1 MKEKIRMDL
10 VALGIVFSLIVLFV
24 FVALPTLFYDYAEAT
39 YLVVSA
45 ILCIEILELMILIY
59 MLTRRSGSP
68 V

>member
-1 MKEKIRMDL
+1 MDL

>member
-1 MKEKIRMDL
+1 LKEKIRMDL